1 MHRPP
6 LLLSILTALAA
17 SGCFREEATMCVDV
31 EDDAAT
37 CPAPVDVDVTQMF
50 SGDFCD
56 FEAKKVNGEGTLS
69 SSFWDSD
76 DSDLIC
82 CYPVTAKDTE
92 PRGTCAIG
100 RPYSEQDGPVVAP
113 VTAAPGW
120 SAALPSAPADPT
132 QAAAWLEA
140 AALEHASIAA
150 FARLTLDLMAL
161 GAPAELLF
169 DVQRAAADE
178 VEHARLCY
186 AMASRYAGRALAP
199 GAFPFGAPVAP
210 CADLV
215 SLAVSA
221 VREGCLGE
229 TVGAYVAARAAEGEE
244 DEAVR
249 AVIQRIA
256 DDEARHAALS
266 WRVVAWALRAGG
278 EPVRAAV
285 REAFRSPM
293 ALQAPPQLQKGGSY
307 GGLQAAA
314 FEAVAREG
322 LRQVVAPAA
331 AALFAA

>member
-1 MHRPP
+1 MQRPP
-6 LLLSILTALAA
+6 LLLSILSALAA

-31 EDDAAT
+31 EDDVAT
-37 CPAPVDVDVTQMF
+37 CPAPADVDVTQMF
-50 SGDFCD
+50 SGDYCD
-56 FEAKKVNGEGTLS
+56 LEAKQVNGEGSLS
-69 SSFWDSD
+69 SAFWDSD

-100 RPYSEQDGPVVAP
+100 RPFSEADGPIVAP
-113 VTAAPGW
+113 VTEAPGW
-120 SAALPSAPADPT
+120 SAALTTAPADPQ

-150 FARLTLDLMAL
+150 FARHTLDLMAL
-161 GAPAELLF
+161 GAPAELLL

-186 AMASRYAGRALAP
+186 ALASRYAGRPLAP

-210 CADLV
+210 CADLI

-229 TVGAYVAARAAEGEE
+229 TVGAYVAARAAQGEQDVE
-244 DEAVR
+244 VR
-249 AVIQRIA
+249 AVISRIA
-256 DDEARHAALS
+256 EDESRHAALS
-266 WRVVAWALRAGG
+266 WRVVAWALRVGG

-285 REAFRSPM
+285 REAFRAPL
-293 ALQAPPQLQKGGSY
+293 ALQAPAQLQRGGSY
-307 GGLQAAA
+307 GGLSAAS

-322 LRQVVAPAA
+322 LRRVVAPAA
-331 AALFAA
+331 AALLAA